1 MGSNVFGCTIV
12 GQSAAMYRFLE
23 KKLMGDAY
31 KVRLCLF
38 LLLSL
43 SLSLSPS
50 LSARACVC
58 KRACAYAHLYCV
70 YVCYACMCKH
80 LCVCV

>member
-31 KVRLCLF
+31 KVCLCLF

-43 SLSLSPS
+43 SLSLPPS
-50 LSARACVC
+50 LHARACVNVRVRMHIC
-58 KRACAYAHLYCV
+58 TVCMYAMH
-70 YVCYACMCKH
+70 
-80 LCVCV
+80 VCVKTCV

>member
-38 LLLSL
+38 LLLLLSL
-43 SLSLSPS
+43 SLSLP
-50 LSARACVC
+50 
-58 KRACAYAHLYCV
+58 
-70 YVCYACMCKH
+70 
-80 LCVCV
+80 LCTRVRV